1 MGGRL
6 VDDRDNMRVGGRG
19 GRSARPES
27 KGEETSGGDGRDAA
41 RDAARNG
48 REKREGDGYSWGSG
62 DGGDCSGDG
71 SGDGRWDGGE
81 RRYIPNGESFVPAE
95 EVAMHQ
101 RLADVRQMASKL
113 NRTYNEL

>member
-1 MGGRL
+1 MGIG
-6 VDDRDNMRVGGRG
+6 DD
-19 GRSARPES
+19 
-27 KGEETSGGDGRDAA
+27 
-41 RDAARNG
+41 
-48 REKREGDGYSWGSG
+48 
-62 DGGDCSGDG
+62 GDG
-71 SGDGRWDGGE
+71 SGDDRGDGGE